1 MITTVAKNHN
11 DAYAHE
17 LRGLFE
23 KQLRQLYWA
32 EKAMVKML
40 GKVIDA
46 AASKDLVSLL
56 EQHRGVTI
64 GHTGRIEDIFRA
76 IGLDAAEEQYETVM
90 CLLKE
95 VHEFTETTKPG
106 VVRDAGLIGVLQ
118 KIKHYEIASYGTMRA
133 HAIALREE
141 EIVLL
146 LEETLNEEKGADL
159 LMTAIAES
167 HINIE
172 AADKEI

>member
-1 MITTVAKNHN
+1 MISTIAKDYNQTR
-11 DAYAHE
+11 E

-32 EKAMVKML
+32 EKAMINMMGNIIGAVS
-40 GKVIDA
+40 
-46 AASKDLVSLL
+46 SKDLVTLL
-56 EQHRGVTI
+56 EEHRVVNI
-64 GHTGRIEDIFRA
+64 GQAGRIEDIFRA
-76 IGLDAAEEQYETVM
+76 IGLEAKEEPYESVM

-95 VHEFTETTKPG
+95 ANEFIEATKPG
-106 VVRDAGLIGVLQ
+106 VVRDAGLIGILQ
-118 KIKHYEIASYGTMRA
+118 KVKHYEIASYGTMRA
-133 HAIALREE
+133 HATALREE
-141 EIVLL
+141 DVILL

>member
-1 MITTVAKNHN
+1 MIAAIAKSHN
-11 DAYAHE
+11 EARE

-32 EKAMVKML
+32 ESAMVNIL
-40 GKVIDA
+40 GSIIKSA
-46 AASKDLVSLL
+46 TSKDLTGLL
-56 EQHRGVTI
+56 ERHRFVTN
-64 GHTGRIEDIFRA
+64 GHIGRIEDIFRA
-76 IGLDAAEEQYETVM
+76 IGLEAEEEQYETVQ

-95 VHEFTETTKPG
+95 ALEFIEATKPG

-118 KIKHYEIASYGTMRA
+118 KIKHYEIACYGTMRA
-133 HAIALREE
+133 YAIALREE
-141 EIVLL
+141 DVVLL

-159 LMTAIAES
+159 LLTSIAES